1 MFPPSRGGVMH
12 FSSSKPLLL
21 EWVPSGCEHDVIFG
35 VACSTGPGSILCIDI
50 ICGVLP
56 QRAAS
61 PCATTDGAQ
70 YHVSYFALRRTPRIP
85 RLPQKTKHVI
95 IRCRRFRCGGL

>member
-21 EWVPSGCEHDVIFG
+21 ERVPSGCEHDVIFG

-61 PCATTDGAQ
+61 PCATTDT
-70 YHVSYFALRRTPRIP
+70 SYFALRRTPRIP
-85 RLPQKTKHVI
+85 RLPQKTKQAGV
-95 IRCRRFRCGGL
+95 RKLQLP